1 MINHW
6 CTNRIVFIKNY
17 PCLTTMRL
25 GQLLFP
31 RSGHIYISLLFPSIM
46 SEDNSFFLWFCKHK
60 MTQMSLKSDSDRSI
74 GRNVGVTGCQLAT
87 SSWMEVNQIITNCQF
102 WEFLFML
109 LIRNAKHYQNLK
121 STYIIYDAWFARYII
136 DDELLDTIVR
146 WDMCPAPG
154 SGSQHKVHTGTCADE
169 YLGSKISF
177 PGTDLIK
184 CKIWYINGAL
194 FQNPNLSRNWNL

>member
-1 MINHW
+1 MFLILTLLSSAWFCHGALHMINHW
-6 CTNRIVFIKNY
+6 CTNRIIFYYYKELSMSYHHEVR
-17 PCLTTMRL
+17 PTA
-25 GQLLFP
+25 FP

-46 SEDNSFFLWFCKHK
+46 SEDNSLFPWFCKHK

-121 STYIIYDAWFARYII
+121 NTYIIYSLMPGLR
-136 DDELLDTIVR
+136 DT
-146 WDMCPAPG
+146 
-154 SGSQHKVHTGTCADE
+154 
-169 YLGSKISF
+169 L
-177 PGTDLIK
+177 
-184 CKIWYINGAL
+184 
-194 FQNPNLSRNWNL
+194 